1 MRLGKREE
9 GVRRLLFD
17 REYEMKRISAGFR
30 IAGASGL
37 LRNIAYHRASSIAR
51 EMLGS
56 PRVYGVQWSE
66 AVFYIVVDEQEI
78 ATMAFSE
85 SAKHLR

>member
-1 MRLGKREE
+1 MPRYHFNVVLGDKLIGNQVGQTCPDLE
-9 GVRRLLFD
+9 
-17 REYEMKRISAGFR
+17 A
-30 IAGASGL
+30 
-37 LRNIAYHRASSIAR
+37 AYHRASGIAR

-66 AVFYIVVDEQEI
+66 AVFYIVVDGQEI
-78 ATMAFSE
+78 TTMPFSE

>member
-1 MRLGKREE
+1 MPRYHFNVVLGDKLIGDQVGQTCPDLE
-9 GVRRLLFD
+9 
-17 REYEMKRISAGFR
+17 A
-30 IAGASGL
+30 AH
-37 LRNIAYHRASSIAR
+37 HRASSIAR

-66 AVFYIVVDEQEI
+66 AVFYIVVDGQEI

>member
-1 MRLGKREE
+1 MPRYHFNVVLGDKLIGDQVGQMCPDLE
-9 GVRRLLFD
+9 
-17 REYEMKRISAGFR
+17 A
-30 IAGASGL
+30 
-37 LRNIAYHRASSIAR
+37 AYHRASGIAR

-66 AVFYIVVDEQEI
+66 AVFYIVVDGQEI